1 MLSLLRS
8 LFREMLADGNDTDT
22 IDSPSVQLA
31 MASLLCEVSR
41 ADNHYDEREEVAK
54 IHQLTRLLNID
65 ESAAKVLLI
74 KARNN
79 SENAVSLFDFTNKLR
94 AFSQHERYELIQA
107 MWQVAYADGKLDP
120 QEEAV
125 IRQVADLIY
134 LDHPA
139 FIKAKL
145 TAQPTT

>member
-1 MLSLLRS
+1 
-8 LFREMLADGNDTDT
+8 
-22 IDSPSVQLA
+22 
-31 MASLLCEVSR
+31 
-41 ADNHYDEREEVAK
+41 
-54 IHQLTRLLNID
+54 
-65 ESAAKVLLI
+65 
-74 KARNN
+74 
-79 SENAVSLFDFTNKLR
+79 
-94 AFSQHERYELIQA
+94 

-145 TAQPTT
+145 TAQPNT

>member
-1 MLSLLRS
+1 MLTLLRS
-8 LFREMLADGNDTDT
+8 LFREMLSDGNDAGTAE
-22 IDSPSVQLA
+22 SPSVQLA

-41 ADNHYDEREEVAK
+41 ADNHYDAKEEAAK
-54 IHQLTRLLNID
+54 IHQLTRLLDID
-65 ESAAKVLLI
+65 ENAAKTLLT

-79 SENAVSLFDFTNKLR
+79 SENAVSLFGFTNKLR

-145 TAQPTT
+145 TAQPNT